1 MDDLGGKP
9 TIFGN
14 VHMGQVWILV
24 FSKYLPP
31 FTTIHAVCF
40 EKPVVFV
47 SSKFQVFKGSKCQVG
62 RIFWFVPSTKMAIP
76 RITGD
81 FHPFIAPLLTES
93 PWRGQG
99 QDLEWWVP
107 EKKGSRNWCYTVIPY
122 HQVVQLSR
130 NQKFTGI
137 LGDNLR
143 EPTKPSKPFTGA
155 GILSRRSC
163 FLER

>member
-14 VHMGQVWILV
+14 IHMGQVWILV

-62 RIFWFVPSTKMAIP
+62 RISWFVPSTKMAIP

-107 EKKGSRNWCYTVIPY
+107 EKKGEQELMLYRYT
-122 HQVVQLSR
+122 LSS
-130 NQKFTGI
+130 GSPI
-137 LGDNLR
+137 I
-143 EPTKPSKPFTGA
+143 TKPKIHGNFGGQSSGA
-155 GILSRRSC
+155 NQTLKTLHWGRN
-163 FLER
+163 FE

>member
-14 VHMGQVWILV
+14 IHMGQVWILV

-107 EKKGSRNWCYTVIPY
+107 EKKGEQELMLYRYT
-122 HQVVQLSR
+122 LSS
-130 NQKFTGI
+130 GSPI
-137 LGDNLR
+137 I
-143 EPTKPSKPFTGA
+143 TKPKIHGNFGGQSSGA
-155 GILSRRSC
+155 NQTLKTLQWGRN
-163 FLER
+163 FE